1 MSIFSVFSRSGAS
14 AQDQQQQQQQEQLQ
28 DQQHAVDT
36 AAHVGQQQEQ
46 QQQQQQH
53 APVANTYQPY
63 SVSQAAIDQMQ
74 GGMSSILS
82 QVDFSSPQLNPL
94 TNVPGIEYLTIE
106 DGPVHTGG
114 VMPSRGWSDDLCYG
128 TGTMYIM
135 GLTTGGAWGFMEG
148 MRTQHGSMKL
158 RVNSVL
164 NAMTRRGPFLA
175 NSLGILAMFY
185 NSINSMIGSYR
196 GTRDQYNNVGAA
208 AISGMLFK
216 IGRGPR
222 TSIISGLL
230 CSGVVGV
237 YQASIMAYNGYKQ
250 KKLFS
255 SPSEPQL
262 SKPSN
267 VI

>member
-1 MSIFSVFSRSGAS
+1 M
-14 AQDQQQQQQQEQLQ
+14 
-28 DQQHAVDT
+28 
-36 AAHVGQQQEQ
+36 
-46 QQQQQQH
+46 
-53 APVANTYQPY
+53 
-63 SVSQAAIDQMQ
+63 SQAALDQMQ
-74 GGMSSILS
+74 GGVSDILR
-82 QVDFSSPQLNPL
+82 QVDLSSPELNPL
-94 TNVPGIEYLTIE
+94 SHAAGIEYLTIE

-135 GLTTGGAWGFMEG
+135 GLTTGGAWGLMEG

-208 AISGMLFK
+208 AISGLLFK

-222 TSIISGLL
+222 ASIISGLI

-250 KKLFS
+250 KKLASTFT